1 MNWYLV
7 KLVFQIIREN
17 GTHPQFD
24 EQLRLVRADEAAW
37 AIEKARVLGWL
48 EQSGFESIEGEKI
61 NWEFVE
67 VADIQKLINL
77 EDGAHLL
84 STTIEPACS
93 LEYLH
98 LVKLNAAKAQSL
110 IRQEEN
116 LFQSAN

>member
-61 NWEFVE
+61 NWKFVE
-67 VADIQKLINL
+67 VLDIQKLTSL
-77 EDGAHLL
+77 EDGVHML
-84 STTIEPACS
+84 STTIEPTCPRD
-93 LEYLH
+93 YLQ
-98 LVKLNAAKAQSL
+98 LVKLNANKSHAL

-116 LFQSAN
+116 LLN